1 MIPMCADS
9 VKERVIEVLKKCKL
23 YRKLSYDWES
33 ISKAM
38 LHDKKADGDTVT
50 VTFVNEIGGFEI
62 KKMRCTDLI
71 EMAKNTLKGV

>member
-1 MIPMCADS
+1 MCGERIRPRVLS
-9 VKERVIEVLKKCKL
+9 VLGKCGLLRTVK
-23 YRKLSYDWES
+23 YDWDKIAS
-33 ISKAM
+33 AAF
-38 LHDKKADGDTVT
+38 HDKKADGDTVT